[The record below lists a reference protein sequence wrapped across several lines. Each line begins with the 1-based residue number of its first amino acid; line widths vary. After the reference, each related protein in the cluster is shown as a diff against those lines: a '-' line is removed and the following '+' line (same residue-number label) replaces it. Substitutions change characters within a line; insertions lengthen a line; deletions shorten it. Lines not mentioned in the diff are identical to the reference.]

1 MVSTLK
7 GYHYTSL
14 NNWQQIEQ
22 EGLLPSPFDYAQIL
36 ATSPET
42 EGSWLF
48 RYQQDGPALFGQ
60 LIDLFARQEQSW
72 DYVEL
77 EVDFSIKDCLKA
89 LHEEDTLSLTH
100 DGACGPW
107 VYHEDEPIIIVSKP
121 IPACQIKLL
130 RTFDLER
137 SIKF

>member
-1 MVSTLK
+1 MK

-14 NNWQQIEQ
+14 KNWRCIEE
-22 EGLLPSPFDYAQIL
+22 EGLSPSPIDSEWVL
-36 ATSPET
+36 KNSSET
-42 EGSWLF
+42 VGSWLF
-48 RYQQDGPALFGQ
+48 QNQQDGPALFGQ
-60 LIDLFARQEQSW
+60 LIDIFARQDQLWE
-72 DYVEL
+72 YVEL

-100 DGACGPW
+100 DGSCGPW
-107 VYHEDEPIIIVSKP
+107 MYHENEPIIIISKT

-137 SIKF
+137 SITT